1 MKLRQVCCDPRIV
14 SVDGARRVKRSA
26 KYDLFFD
33 LLDTERLWLPGH
45 EDLQPL
51 ASREPAT
58 FRLRTGPDREPQVQA
73 KLTGISTLVTP
84 RALIPI
90 AGRVTDDFGIADLRL
105 QRRWRGEKDEADTT
119 GTDHLHASAGLPARV
134 TDFETVLDLPGD
146 GFADGGDVLTTRES
160 VMIGLSART
169 NKVGAEALQA
179 CLAKL
184 GRKSEIVAT
193 PEGVLH
199 FKTDCSLLDDETGL
213 STARLAK
220 SDVFERFKQ
229 VIIPEGEEPAANAL
243 RVNDVVMVGSDFPRT
258 IETLDKLGYK
268 VVPMKTTEIGK
279 IDAGLSC
286 MSLRWFDPAPIQSGP

>member
-1 MKLRQVCCDPRIV
+1 MSQSRPVYQFNNIIVRTPSKSVVNGLRADDRGNPTFEGVKAEHDAYIAAMKDAGVKVTVLPALEAFPDSIFVEDPALVFTEGAILLRP
-14 SVDGARRVKRSA
+14 GAETRVKE
-26 KYDLFFD
+26 
-33 LLDTERLWLPGH
+33 TPEI
-45 EDLQPL
+45 
-51 ASREPAT
+51 EPT
-58 FRLRTGPDREPQVQA
+58 LRA
-73 KLTGISTLVTP
+73 M
-84 RALIPI
+84 
-90 AGRVTDDFGIADLRL
+90 
-105 QRRWRGEKDEADTT
+105 
-119 GTDHLHASAGLPARV
+119 
-134 TDFETVLDLPGD
+134 FETVLDLPGT

-179 CLAKL
+179 CLTKL

-199 FKTDCSLLDDETGL
+199 FKTDCSLLDDETVL

-220 SDVFERFKQ
+220 SGAFERFKQ

-258 IETLDKLGYK
+258 IEMLHKLGYK

-286 MSLRWFDPAPIQSGP
+286 MSLRWFSNTL